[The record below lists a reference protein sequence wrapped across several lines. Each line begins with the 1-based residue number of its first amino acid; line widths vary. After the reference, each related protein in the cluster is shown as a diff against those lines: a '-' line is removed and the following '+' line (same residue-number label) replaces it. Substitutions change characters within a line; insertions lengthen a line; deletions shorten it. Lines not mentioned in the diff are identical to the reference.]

1 MAIDIQNFRNLSG
14 VNRVLIDQQLG
25 GDSVQTKGSHFLG
38 KAVTWLK
45 DVFGG
50 QGRVAENLQAR
61 NTFYNA
67 LVRAEGQP
75 AADRAMTSVLG
86 RNWNTDFHSLSG
98 REVQQV
104 LDKARHIRMDTMGQ
118 NQTAATQFGNAL
130 ALPNLIDTVWTG
142 VRHTEINVQG
152 TPLGDRLDQAR
163 QNHGYPEA
171 GFHDRQ
177 VFERFM
183 GLVAKDP
190 DFPRAPLTTQR
201 LEALADQA
209 ITEHYQ
215 QVQANF
221 DKEHPGLAQYGQD
234 HPQEVGFRSPSLLIR
249 LEGKVQDNT
258 IAFDEGEHK
267 DVALNALKHLK
278 EAPKILGELSFDHSK
293 VTDSI
298 EEIEDLSQAVQMT
311 RLQLD
316 QIAQIE
322 EDGQNLD
329 LLAALH
335 TELETLAER
344 LEDKRTML
352 TEFKQN
358 HPFSEKNVAYTRFM
372 LAETGK
378 ESVFTHLSAQIND
391 LKDQRDQTPVNS
403 PESQRLQAKLDT
415 LIEKSMRIM
424 QQLDQHVVDARQAYQ
439 QADPNVVVPKDDVA
453 ESPLFRTEK
462 SELAFVNQLL
472 KDEGLD
478 KIDKKAFQ
486 GVRDQVLNTRQD
498 WSTVDRTIV
507 TQHQRT
513 TQVAHSVIDSGI
525 NLDGSYTQKQLQDQ
539 GLQGVSS
546 HTKTAVAPEI
556 PKNLQH
562 SKLVVD
568 GETKVD
574 MLRHGIIANEA
585 QAKSVV
591 STAIWSDPVLRDL
604 VLDRLDQDDNTPIN
618 YAFSNVNLES
628 PWSKPVGL
636 ILGDRRGMQ
645 DDHIAAFKA
654 LANAPQPVEI
664 PFVDRNG
671 VETTVR
677 VNLKVSV
684 LAIPVNNAV
693 GILGKV
699 GGVWSH
705 VEGTNREGLQ
715 NLVGDLGDPSHGV
728 EGSARGTPVGG
739 MIGDIAR
746 QMDQRIQTLRDTV
759 NPTPVETQE
768 LAQLTQLRGNVQEAV
783 DIIRD
788 MYCSGNYKDND
799 GNRYK
804 FALAVMFA
812 NSLAKQAHTALEL
825 SANGDG
831 FGSSQG
837 CMSNKDRGGNADALL
852 KSLNLSSEHAFKLLR
867 FNTEL
872 SPNEMVAM
880 LDVLPPEEAKNMLL
894 IGLGFTG
901 QFENQ
906 KLQTLVMGS
915 KNAGDLM
922 QAIKNDPEAYPLLKG
937 LSSYGE
943 A

>member
-1 MAIDIQNFRNLSG
+1 
-14 VNRVLIDQQLG
+14 
-25 GDSVQTKGSHFLG
+25 
-38 KAVTWLK
+38 
-45 DVFGG
+45 
-50 QGRVAENLQAR
+50 
-61 NTFYNA
+61 
-67 LVRAEGQP
+67 
-75 AADRAMTSVLG
+75 
-86 RNWNTDFHSLSG
+86 
-98 REVQQV
+98 
-104 LDKARHIRMDTMGQ
+104 
-118 NQTAATQFGNAL
+118 
-130 ALPNLIDTVWTG
+130 
-142 VRHTEINVQG
+142 
-152 TPLGDRLDQAR
+152 
-163 QNHGYPEA
+163 
-171 GFHDRQ
+171 
-177 VFERFM
+177 
-183 GLVAKDP
+183 
-190 DFPRAPLTTQR
+190 
-201 LEALADQA
+201 
-209 ITEHYQ
+209 
-215 QVQANF
+215 
-221 DKEHPGLAQYGQD
+221 
-234 HPQEVGFRSPSLLIR
+234 
-249 LEGKVQDNT
+249 
-258 IAFDEGEHK
+258 
-267 DVALNALKHLK
+267 
-278 EAPKILGELSFDHSK
+278 
-293 VTDSI
+293 
-298 EEIEDLSQAVQMT
+298 
-311 RLQLD
+311 
-316 QIAQIE
+316 
-322 EDGQNLD
+322 
-329 LLAALH
+329 
-335 TELETLAER
+335 
-344 LEDKRTML
+344 
-352 TEFKQN
+352 
-358 HPFSEKNVAYTRFM
+358 
-372 LAETGK
+372 
-378 ESVFTHLSAQIND
+378 
-391 LKDQRDQTPVNS
+391 
-403 PESQRLQAKLDT
+403 
-415 LIEKSMRIM
+415 M
-424 QQLDQHVVDARQAYQ
+424 QQLDQHVLDARQAYQ
-439 QADPNVVVPKDDVA
+439 QADPNAVVPKEEVA

-462 SELAFVNQLL
+462 SELTFVNQLL

-478 KIDKKAFQ
+478 TVNKKAFQ

-591 STAIWSDPVLRDL
+591 STAIWSDPVLRNL
-604 VLDRLDQDDNTPIN
+604 VLDRLDQGDNTPIN
-618 YAFSNVNLES
+618 YAFNNVNLES

-654 LANAPQPVEI
+654 LANAPQPVDI

-705 VEGTNREGLQ
+705 VEATNREGLQ
-715 NLVGDLGDPSHGV
+715 NLVGDLGDPNHGV
-728 EGSARGTPVGG
+728 EGSARGTPIGG
-739 MIGDIAR
+739 MIGDIAQ
-746 QMDQRIQTLRDTV
+746 QMDQRIQTLKDLDA
-759 NPTPVETQE
+759 PSQAETQE

-788 MYCSGNYKDND
+788 VYCSGNYKDND

-812 NSLAKQAHTALEL
+812 NNLAKQAHTALEL

-837 CMSNKDRGGNADALL
+837 DALL

-880 LDVLPPEEAKNMLL
+880 LDVLPPEDAKNMLI